1 MINLVT
7 NNNGNVNALLPGGVF
22 NYSAYYLGTNVA
34 SGRFAISGQMNISIS
49 TMIYYINIKTLTNSG
64 QPLNGTFVEVW
75 HNGQLVGSGMTNK
88 SGIATFRL
96 PAGNYTLE
104 AYYSGTYLLTPE
116 KQGILEMFNVTGMQT
131 ISVKFSEINPPFYDT
146 YAFYIILLFLILIA
160 AFVFTIRR
168 MNKR

>member
-1 MINLVT
+1 
-7 NNNGNVNALLPGGVF
+7 
-22 NYSAYYLGTNVA
+22 
-34 SGRFAISGQMNISIS
+34 
-49 TMIYYINIKTLTNSG
+49 
-64 QPLNGTFVEVW
+64 
-75 HNGQLVGSGMTNK
+75 MTNK

-116 KQGILEMFNVTGMQT
+116 KQGILEMLNVTGMQT
-131 ISVKFSEINPPFYDT
+131 ISFKFSEINPPFYDT

-168 MNKR
+168 INKR